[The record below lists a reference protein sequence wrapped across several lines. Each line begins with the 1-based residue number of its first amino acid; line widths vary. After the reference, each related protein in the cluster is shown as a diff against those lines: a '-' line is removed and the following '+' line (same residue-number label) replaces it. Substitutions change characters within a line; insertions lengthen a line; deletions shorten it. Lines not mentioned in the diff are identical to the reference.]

1 MLPLNSDRCRWFAGV
16 SPANGETVAEGVRAA
31 GSVLVR
37 QFALAEV
44 LGEDAEA
51 LKGTLSLWEMTLA
64 VTPPHFH
71 STVNLARIQGG
82 VSF

>member
-1 MLPLNSDRCRWFAGV
+1 MFKRRPV
-16 SPANGETVAEGVRAA
+16 SGLHEFHLHAETVAEGNHAT

-64 VTPPHFH
+64 VTPPDFH
-71 STVNLARIQGG
+71 STVNSARIQGG